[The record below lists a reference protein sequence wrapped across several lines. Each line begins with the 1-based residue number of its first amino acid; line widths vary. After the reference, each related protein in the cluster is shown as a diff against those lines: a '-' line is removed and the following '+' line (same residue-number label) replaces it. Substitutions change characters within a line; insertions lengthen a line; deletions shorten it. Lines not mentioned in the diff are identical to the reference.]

1 MLVPRGLFLQQAYHF
16 TPECTPVLQTQRIWC
31 DNINYHLISDGLYK
45 FHLEGLEGTPEYI
58 PGGRWTWTVLL
69 RRSTALC

>member
-16 TPECTPVLQTQRIWC
+16 TPEYTPVLQRQRIWC

-45 FHLEGLEGTPEYI
+45 FHLEGLEGTFLEED
-58 PGGRWTWTVLL
+58 GRGLVL
-69 RRSTALC
+69 RTALC